1 MSAANRLQDEWLL
14 SYAAGNLTHGRSLMV
29 ASHLA
34 YHEDMKEIVSNAESI
49 GGVLLDSIDTAA
61 VSNSVLDQVLN
72 RLEEE
77 TEPLRQTVDAP
88 RRSDVLPQPLLEYA
102 GQDID
107 ALNWRFMGPG
117 MSNARLWNGPND
129 ERLWLLRARG
139 GVKVPEHGHN
149 GDEWTLIL
157 KGSYQTSA
165 GRFGVGDMDV
175 AGEETV
181 HQPIIDTGEECICLV
196 MTEGPI
202 RLKSLMARMVQPIIG
217 L

>member
-1 MSAANRLQDEWLL
+1 MSVAHTLQDEWIL
-14 SYAAGNLTHGRSLMV
+14 SYAAGNLSHGRSLMV

-34 YHEDMKEIVSNAESI
+34 YHDELKEIVSDGETL
-49 GGVLLDSIDTAA
+49 GGVLLDSMDTAA
-61 VSNSVLDQVLN
+61 VSDSVLDQVLG
-72 RLEEE
+72 RLDEQAPHEISA
-77 TEPLRQTVDAP
+77 AP
-88 RRSDVLPQPLLEYA
+88 RRSDVLPQPLLEYVD
-102 GQDID
+102 QDIGS
-107 ALNWRFMGPG
+107 LTWRFMGPG

-139 GVKVPEHGHN
+139 GVMVPEHGHN

-157 KGSYQTSA
+157 KGSYQTSM

-175 AGEETV
+175 AGEEIV
-181 HQPIIDTGEECICLV
+181 HQPIIDEDEECICLV

-202 RLKSLMARMVQPIIG
+202 RLKSLMARMVQPLIG